1 MFSAVGVVSLLALGA
16 GAKAQ
21 KAPALIR
28 PPKVFEEKDFLAR
41 CIKCGR
47 CISVCPKNVISAAEW
62 SDGLRNIRTPVMDYR
77 RGGCEFCDKCIEV
90 CPTGALQPYEGETTS
105 IGKAELTNICI
116 ALRTFNYDSADCGF
130 PTD

>member
-47 CISVCPKNVISAAEW
+47 CISVCPKNVISAAECH
-62 SDGLRNIRTPVMDYR
+62 YR
-77 RGGCEFCDKCIEV
+77 PQSRAAPKDRRS
-90 CPTGALQPYEGETTS
+90 A
-105 IGKAELTNICI
+105 GKERI
-116 ALRTFNYDSADCGF
+116 
-130 PTD
+130 